1 MPIDPLMARA
11 RGATN
16 PFRVDRIDSAWE
28 GEFTDVPAINAA
40 AFQQC
45 CETIE
50 DVRAT
55 GQSRGLLMTG
65 QPGSGKSHLLRR
77 LRHAIGDDGR
87 DCFVYVPPVAA
98 AGRLYGELLRRVV
111 TDMIR
116 EPGEGAASQLE
127 TLFIRELLSGP
138 IRSRVTPLQ
147 LWADLRRRTPAG
159 PALFEA
165 LEPAMNRLTL
175 SLQLEP
181 DVTLVLRHY
190 LAEHYRAD
198 AYRWLTGCS
207 VPEAVAARLG
217 VNLTLEAES
226 DARLALFTLSKLTGR
241 ASVLVLAFDQLEGLQ
256 VRPDDLDGVRA
267 FGSAVADLLINCRN
281 VAAISCVQAYFRA
294 DLAHALPPAH
304 MARIEQDAGIIQL
317 LDVPTAEALV
327 AARLGGDADLAAA
340 RSAARGDNLWPL
352 GGHLAAALPLT
363 HGLVPARAVLNAAR
377 VLFEAWRTAD
387 VGGVAVD
394 EPSPNDLLAATF
406 ADREQQALAQPAD
419 EGTLAD
425 GLLKLL
431 DLRRPGQVQRSTA
444 RGLDVVIGPAGQAT
458 GVSVCHAMNMTSLAA
473 RLRQVTEAVEHGTVR
488 RAIVVRDERLRISP
502 TAIATQNRIQW
513 LKERGHVL
521 LRPTAAAYAA
531 IAAARALLAESAAG
545 DLAAG
550 GRTIDTDDVRR
561 WLLEARPVN
570 AFELLDEID
579 HPVSDVDDAV
589 LEALREALDGV
600 WIAPIEAV
608 AQRIDRPAAD
618 LAAHLKNHQMV
629 GLISGPPALVYLKPD
644 GLVRE

>member
-28 GEFTDVPAINAA
+28 GEFTDVPQINAT
-40 AFQQC
+40 AFRQC
-45 CETIE
+45 RDSIE
-50 DVRAT
+50 DVRTT

-77 LRHAIGDDGR
+77 LRHAIGDEGR
-87 DCFVYVPPVAA
+87 DCFIYVPPVAA

-111 TDMIR
+111 MDMIR

-127 TLFIRELLSGP
+127 TLFVRELLSDP
-138 IRSRVTPLQ
+138 MRARVTPLQ
-147 LWADLRRRTPAG
+147 LWSDLRRRTPAG

-190 LAEHYRAD
+190 LSEHYRAD

-217 VNLTLEAES
+217 VGLTLEAES

-241 ASVLVLAFDQLEGLQ
+241 TSVLVLAFDQLEGLQ

-294 DLAHALPPAH
+294 DLAQALPPAH
-304 MARIEQDAGIIQL
+304 MARIEQDAGVIQL
-317 LDVPTAEALV
+317 LDIPTAEALV
-327 AARLGGDADLAAA
+327 AARLAGNPDLVAA
-340 RSAARGDNLWPL
+340 RSAARGDELWPL
-352 GGHLAAALPLT
+352 GKQLGAVLPLT
-363 HGLVPARAVLNAAR
+363 HGLVAARAALNSAR

-387 VGGVAVD
+387 VGGAVP
-394 EPSPNDLLAATF
+394 EPSPNDVLAATF

-431 DLRRPGQVQRSTA
+431 DLRKPGQVRRSTA
-444 RGLDVVIGPAGQAT
+444 KGIDVVIGPAGQAT
-458 GVSVCHAMNMTSLAA
+458 GISVCHAMNMTSLAT
-473 RLRQVTEAVEHGTVR
+473 RLRHVTEAIEHGGVR
-488 RAIVVRDERLRISP
+488 RAVVVRDERLRISP
-502 TAIATQNRIQW
+502 TATATQKRIQW

-545 DLAAG
+545 DLAAA
-550 GRTIDTDDVRR
+550 GRAIDIDDVRR
-561 WLLEARPVN
+561 WLLETQPVN
-570 AFELLDEID
+570 VFQLLDQID
-579 HPVSDVDDAV
+579 HPVSDVDDTT
-589 LEALREALDGV
+589 LEALREALHGV
-600 WIAPIEAV
+600 WIAPIEDV
-608 AQRIDRPAAD
+608 AERLGRPAAD
-618 LAAHLKNHQMV
+618 LAAHLQNHQMV

-644 GLVRE
+644 GLMRE